1 MSRVVLT
8 ITGVL
13 FLAVIGCSDKQEDL
27 KPKESLESNKTKKSL
42 DNNMTTESNETK
54 IEINAT
60 KKSMMVISEEF
71 IPEHI
76 KRSHIEVVP
85 H

>member
-1 MSRVVLT
+1 MSRVILAIV
-8 ITGVL
+8 GVL
-13 FLAVIGCSDKQEDL
+13 LLVVIGCSNKEKDI
-27 KPKESLESNKTKKSL
+27 KPKDNLESNKTKKE
-42 DNNMTTESNETK
+42 NNTTKVEL
-54 IEINAT
+54 NAT
-60 KKSMMVISEEF
+60 KRIMMVIPEEF